1 MRAYLGITD
10 SDWIAKLSVDGPE
23 VAQANFWNPGGT
35 RRFSA
40 LQHGELFLFKT
51 HMANGDRVVGGGVFD
66 AFVFMRVDEAWE
78 TFGMANGVST
88 IDEFLTRISKYR
100 RSTEALTPATQVGC
114 TLLRDLRFFDPIE
127 EQTRPV
133 DFAPNV
139 VQGRVYD
146 IDELAAE
153 HPVLVAAAQLIAP
166 GAVTPGAP
174 VPLDVH
180 QRMFGDARLQVVRLG
195 QDAFKAVIA
204 HNYGYHCAIT
214 GDKVRPVLEAA
225 HILPVA
231 AGGQHR
237 PDNGLLLRSDMHT
250 LYDRGYIAVDDRYR
264 LHVSPLLRAEFGN
277 GDALYAKAGEAI
289 GVPSRRT
296 DKPHREYLEWHMETV
311 FRKERTALSVAD
323 AGADPPRPRRR
334 A

>member
-1 MRAYLGITD
+1 MKAYLGITD
-10 SDWIAKLSVDGPE
+10 SDWIETLGATGPE

-35 RRFSA
+35 KSFRA

-51 HMANGDRVVGGGVFD
+51 HMANGDRIVGGGVFD

-78 TFGMANGVST
+78 TFGLANGVSS
-88 IDEFLTRISKYR
+88 IQEFLARVGKYR
-100 RSTEALTPATQVGC
+100 RSAGAMTASTQVGC
-114 TLLRDLRFFDPIE
+114 TLLRDVRFFDPVE
-127 EQTRPV
+127 EQRRPD
-133 DFAPNV
+133 DFATNI
-139 VQGRVYD
+139 VQGRAYD
-146 IDELAAE
+146 LDELEAE
-153 HPVLVAAAQLIAP
+153 HPVLVAAAHLTAP
-166 GAVTPGAP
+166 GMVAPGAP
-174 VPLDVH
+174 VPLDVQ

-204 HNYGYHCAIT
+204 HNYGHHCAIT

-231 AGGQHR
+231 SGGQHR

-264 LHVSPLLRAEFGN
+264 LRVSPQLRAEFGN

-289 GVPSRRT
+289 ATPARRV
-296 DKPHREYLEWHMETV
+296 DKPGREFLQWHMETV
-311 FRKERTALSVAD
+311 FKQSA
-323 AGADPPRPRRR
+323 
-334 A
+334 